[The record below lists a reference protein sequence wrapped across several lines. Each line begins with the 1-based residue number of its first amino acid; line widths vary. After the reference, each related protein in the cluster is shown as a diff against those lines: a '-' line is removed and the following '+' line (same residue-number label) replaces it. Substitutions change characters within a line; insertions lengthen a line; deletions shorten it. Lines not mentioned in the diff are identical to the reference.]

1 MLVAQHRIHWTRWSL
16 QIRCAPV
23 LLLFVAAAA
32 QRLDGGSVGPWFQV
46 LQPTLIALAA
56 AAFILA
62 LFKDSP
68 EAERLKSPILRFFG
82 DISYGVYLTHLAV
95 LGLMHGFLLGGEPDF
110 STGAQRL
117 VTLAA
122 AIVTLVMGWAITRYV
137 EQPVT
142 AWGRSFRWR

>member
-1 MLVAQHRIHWTRWSL
+1 M
-16 QIRCAPV
+16 
-23 LLLFVAAAA
+23 
-32 QRLDGGSVGPWFQV
+32 
-46 LQPTLIALAA
+46 LQPALIALAA
-56 AAFILA
+56 AFFILTLVEGA
-62 LFKDSP
+62 P

-95 LGLMHGFLLGGEPDF
+95 LGLLHGLLLGGEPDF

-122 AIVTLVMGWAITRYV
+122 AIVTVGLGWAITRYV